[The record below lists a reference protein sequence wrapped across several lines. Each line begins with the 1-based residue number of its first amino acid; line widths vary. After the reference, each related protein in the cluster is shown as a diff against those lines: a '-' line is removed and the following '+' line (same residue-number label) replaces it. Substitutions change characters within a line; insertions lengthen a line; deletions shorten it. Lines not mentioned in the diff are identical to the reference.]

1 MSYSTMPGL
10 MTSTKS
16 RTGRLLLMLGSWKL
30 VILLDLPAPC
40 NLRSTTEEGYLNTTE
55 NIWVIKCTIF
65 TQCTFGIA
73 ENTSMKNA
81 CPIWTFLNGPAQNE
95 FCTSK
100 LSGYCATDIWKIM
113 DSDGYIDPDL
123 FFWSKDCQMPN
134 NTSLNVGVLLLH
146 LDEMQV
152 YHTLPPP
159 LHPLPPPSQTQS
171 MDASQSLS
179 NSLLRLT
186 YTPWLK
192 VP

>member
-65 TQCTFGIA
+65 TQCTFAIA

-152 YHTLPPP
+152 YHTLPP
-159 LHPLPPPSQTQS
+159 LHPLPPPFPNTIYGCQ
-171 MDASQSLS
+171 
-179 NSLLRLT
+179 
-186 YTPWLK
+186 PIII
-192 VP
+192 

>member
-1 MSYSTMPGL
+1 
-10 MTSTKS
+10 
-16 RTGRLLLMLGSWKL
+16 
-30 VILLDLPAPC
+30 
-40 NLRSTTEEGYLNTTE
+40 
-55 NIWVIKCTIF
+55 
-65 TQCTFGIA
+65 
-73 ENTSMKNA
+73 
-81 CPIWTFLNGPAQNE
+81 
-95 FCTSK
+95 
-100 LSGYCATDIWKIM
+100 M

-186 YTPWLK
+186 YTP
-192 VP
+192 